1 MEIINKEY
9 SKKTKLGKMSKET
22 NIEKFFTPPNSLQ
35 KSDVNRHT
43 GDSEEISLLGCRHSR
58 IIEEL
63 MKQFT
68 NNFNLLASKKK
79 GFENAKH

>member
-35 KSDVNRHT
+35 KSDVNRHVK
-43 GDSEEISLLGCRHSR
+43 DSEDNITTLLGCKHSSA
-58 IIEEL
+58 IKEL
-63 MKQFT
+63 T
-68 NNFNLLASKKK
+68 
-79 GFENAKH
+79 G